1 MRRYLPPLLR
11 FIEEHGDLCK
21 GGGARQAFVTLQSN
35 HASAN
40 EKSLVGGC
48 IGFEAS
54 LRRAPWLGRRTPA
67 YAGVLSLLCRA
78 VQVGQAERPLL
89 RDAQER
95 DSHRHVLCGGEKRA
109 PGNTSAHRLV
119 ERPPVGQRIGGQ
131 QSRGQNNSSCCGGWS
146 AGSAELAP
154 EKSFRVECGH
164 APGGMDAGIRTL
176 RLRSKNERR

>member
-1 MRRYLPPLLR
+1 MRRHLPPLLR
-11 FIEEHGDLCK
+11 IIEEHGDLFK
-21 GGGARQAFVTLQSN
+21 EGGARQAIVPPRSS
-35 HASAN
+35 HAGAN
-40 EKSLVGGC
+40 GKGLLGGC
-48 IGFEAS
+48 IGFRAS
-54 LRRAPWLGRRTPA
+54 ARRAPWLGRRAPER
-67 YAGVLSLLCRA
+67 AGVLCLLRRA
-78 VQVGQAERPLL
+78 VQVGQAERLLL